1 MAYIGKKP
9 SDKFRGLA
17 YKDSFTGD
25 GSTVAFDLV
34 NVAPDGGEYDLHVF
48 IDNVRQEGGSGKA
61 YTLGVDGSG
70 DMKRVTFTT
79 APDSGAEIYVI
90 NPGRD
95 SGVLQVGDNTISNAK
110 LANTVINA
118 QTSKATPIGADELL
132 LYDSAASLNKKV
144 SLDNFFTN
152 PQSELITAQTALGGL
167 AADSDTLLIYDDDA
181 GAIKKESKSNIATVI
196 TYPTVTSVSAD
207 TIDISTLTTITVT
220 GTDFVTG
227 AKVEF
232 QHSTTGAITS
242 ANTVSFTNATTL
254 SVGANLVSGS
264 YFIRVE
270 NPDGN
275 AGRSSSAILAVS
287 AGPVWQTSAGSLGS
301 VSAGDS
307 VNLNAYA
314 TEADSGALT
323 YALVSGSLP
332 GGCTLSTSNDRAY
345 ITGTESGSSA
355 TTTYTFSIEVTDPES
370 QKATREFSITVTHGL
385 NNGGQF
391 N

>member
-181 GAIKKESKSNIATVI
+181 GAIKKVAKSNIATVI

-287 AGPVWQTSAGSLGS
+287 AGPVWQTSAGSLGA

>member
-181 GAIKKESKSNIATVI
+181 GAIKKVAKSNIATVI

-254 SVGANLVSGS
+254 SVGANLTSGS